1 MSREKKQQKLFKEF
15 IDYQLKPHN
24 LTYDNVKGDPQWYMK
39 YSTTQDKENEFKDYI
54 VKRCRDVLRLSKK
67 DAENLANIKA
77 KDDNI
82 DIDKSINLLNDIS
95 KYDNAQSAVRPE

>member
-67 DAENLANIKA
+67 DAENEASWFILQWGLTTN
-77 KDDNI
+77 
-82 DIDKSINLLNDIS
+82 SSVSEELS
-95 KYDNAQSAVRPE
+95 KESKKQKKLK